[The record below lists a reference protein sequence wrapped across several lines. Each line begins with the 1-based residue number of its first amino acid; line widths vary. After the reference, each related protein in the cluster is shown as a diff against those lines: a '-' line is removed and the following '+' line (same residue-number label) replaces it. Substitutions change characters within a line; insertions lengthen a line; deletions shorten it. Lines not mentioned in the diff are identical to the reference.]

1 VDANDPINVSAAN
14 NPRHIWRY
22 VLANQ
27 PLDEYNALY
36 DRQINAVERLRAKVQ
51 AAKNQ
56 RAE

>member
-1 VDANDPINVSAAN
+1 MRIIA
-14 NPRHIWRY
+14 RHIWRY

-36 DRQINAVERLRAKVQ
+36 DRQMNAVERLRAKVQ

-56 RAE
+56 REE